1 MHLKTIISAICLSG
15 LLFAMGCAS
24 ALTMS
29 APRVE
34 EVTYGETGVGERI
47 NVVYMLE
54 EEEGMY
60 TLSRQPYCKET
71 VEEIQLSRKRTR
83 GFIVALC
90 ELPLYGLG
98 ILDYI
103 VAKIYANASEEEL
116 GRLPVASGGVV
127 PCGDVEQAPGEKVLL
142 QFPDSERVKELL
154 TDDKASLHLEELLNE
169 KSRDLQIN
177 VFVKNEGNILYIKT
191 IDRTYKM

>member
-1 MHLKTIISAICLSG
+1 MHLKKIISTIFLLS
-15 LLFAMGCAS
+15 LLLTMGCAS

-34 EVTYGETGVGERI
+34 EVGYGEKGVGERI

-54 EEEGMY
+54 EDEGTY

-71 VEEIQLSRKRTR
+71 VEEIQISRKRPR

-98 ILDYI
+98 VLDYM

-116 GRLPVASGGVV
+116 GRLPVPSGEVV

-142 QFPDSERVKELL
+142 QFPDSERVKQLL
-154 TDDKASLHLEELLNE
+154 TDDKATLHLEEILKE